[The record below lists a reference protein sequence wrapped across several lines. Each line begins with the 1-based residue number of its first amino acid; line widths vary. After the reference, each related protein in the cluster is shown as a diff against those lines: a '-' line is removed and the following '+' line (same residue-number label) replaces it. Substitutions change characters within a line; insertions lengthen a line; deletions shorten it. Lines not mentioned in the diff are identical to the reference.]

1 MNDAQI
7 TTRLVTDAEAGELLT
22 LRRAAFVTEAQLY
35 QDPNIPP
42 LTQTL
47 HELREDL
54 AREDVVTIGA
64 WLGPRLVGSVRVE
77 IE

>member
-64 WLGPRLVGSVRVE
+64 WLGPRLVGSVRVK
-77 IE
+77 I